1 MIFETDHR
9 ASEPT
14 LVGVAIISGNLG
26 QTFNI
31 LKDPSSWGQ
40 LETPRVVNSTEQSK
54 IVFSFDGERKAV
66 ATVSA
71 WNSNVTELEIVIG
84 GTATSQASQDQ
95 IKYWKDVVSMLQ
107 KRLNAPPIVVA
118 SSPGKVNIY
127 FAVGAFLK
135 DGFHDVASCY
145 QGLSLRERVLV
156 ELAGSFSIDF
166 AGPFEQESEL
176 LVPKDS
182 TNLVYRAGEE
192 LKSLGSAMGP
202 DKVSFLIHKSVPIAG
217 GMAGGSADAAAALV
231 ALNRLLGSELDDKL
245 PEAAANL
252 GSDVPFSLM
261 GGTAIGVGRGEVLTK
276 VQDGPALHWV
286 MTPNPAGLS
295 TPQVYRQLD
304 VMRVNQG
311 IDVSA
316 LEAPEV
322 PEELLEAL
330 ATGDV
335 VEVAKLMH
343 NDLEIAAVA
352 MLPELAETLEVGR
365 KAGSLRS
372 MVSGSGPTI
381 VHLAKNAIHAEQIA
395 TRLRAAGYPSLVTY
409 SSSSGTRLEN

>member
-1 MIFETDHR
+1 VIFETDHR
-9 ASEPT
+9 ASGPT
-14 LVGVAIISGNLG
+14 LVGLAILSGNLG
-26 QTFNI
+26 QIFNI

-40 LETPRVVNSTEQSK
+40 PESPRVVNSIDKAK

-66 ATVSA
+66 ATLSA
-71 WNSNVTELEIVIG
+71 WNSNVTELEIVIS
-84 GTATSQASQDQ
+84 GTVDSQAGKSQ
-95 IKYWKDVVSMLQ
+95 IKYWNDVVAMLQ
-107 KRLNAPPIVVA
+107 KRLNTPPIVVA

-145 QGLSLRERVLV
+145 QALSLRERVLV
-156 ELAGSFSIDF
+156 ELSGTFSIDF
-166 AGPFEQESEL
+166 AGPFEEACQL
-176 LVPKDS
+176 LVPKDK

-192 LKSLGSAMGP
+192 LKELGSALGS

-217 GMAGGSADAAAALV
+217 GMAGGSADAAASLV
-231 ALNRLLGSELDDKL
+231 ALNSLFGAGLDDKL
-245 PEAAANL
+245 PDAAANL
-252 GSDVPFSLM
+252 GSDVPFSLL
-261 GGTAIGVGRGEVLTK
+261 GGTAIGIGRGEVLTK
-276 VQDGPALHWV
+276 VKDGQALHWV

-304 VMRVNQG
+304 VMRVNKG

-330 ATGDV
+330 AAGDV
-335 VEVAKLMH
+335 AAVAKLMH
-343 NDLEIAAVA
+343 NDLEIAAVE
-352 MLPELAETLEVGR
+352 MLPELAETLKAGQ

-381 VHLAKNAIHAEQIA
+381 AHLAKNAIHAEQIA
-395 TRLRAAGYPSLVTY
+395 TRLMAAGYPSLVTY
-409 SSSSGTRLEN
+409 TSNSGTRLEN

>member
-1 MIFETDHR
+1 VIFEIDHR
-9 ASEPT
+9 SSEPT
-14 LVGVAIISGNLG
+14 LVGVAILSGNQG

-40 LETPRVVNSTEQSK
+40 LDTPRVVNSTERSK

-71 WNSNVTELEIVIG
+71 WNSNVTELEIVIS
-84 GTATSQASQDQ
+84 GTIDSQAGKVQ
-95 IKYWKDVVSMLQ
+95 IKYWNEVAVMLQ
-107 KRLNAPPIVVA
+107 QRLNTPPIVVA

-145 QGLSLRERVLV
+145 QALSLREKVLV
-156 ELAGSFSIDF
+156 ELTGNFSIDF
-166 AGPFEQESEL
+166 AGPFEQESQL

-192 LKSLGSAMGP
+192 LKALGSAMGSE
-202 DKVSFLIHKSVPIAG
+202 KVSFLIHKRIPIAG
-217 GMAGGSADAAAALV
+217 GMAGGSADAAASLV
-231 ALNRLLGSELDDKL
+231 ALNSLFGAELDDKL
-245 PEAAANL
+245 PAAAANL

-276 VQDGPALHWV
+276 VKDGPALHWV
-286 MTPNPAGLS
+286 ITPNPAGLS

-304 VMRVNQG
+304 IMRVNQG

-330 ATGDV
+330 AEGDV
-335 VEVAKLMH
+335 LAVAKLMH
-343 NDLEIAAVA
+343 NDLESAAVA
-352 MLPELAETLEVGR
+352 MLPELAETLKAGQ

-381 VHLAKNAIHAEQIA
+381 AHLAKNAIHAEQIA
-395 TRLRAAGYPSLVTY
+395 TRLLAAGYPSLVSYT
-409 SSSSGTRLEN
+409 SNSGTRLEN

>member
-1 MIFETDHR
+1 VIFETDHR
-9 ASEPT
+9 AVEPT
-14 LVGVAIISGNLG
+14 LVGVAILSGNLG

-40 LETPRVVNSTEQSK
+40 AETPRVVNSTDNSK
-54 IVFSFDGERKAV
+54 IVYSFDGERKAV

-71 WNSNVTELEIVIG
+71 WNSNVTELEIVISGTLESPSGRAQVEYWG
-84 GTATSQASQDQ
+84 GVFA
-95 IKYWKDVVSMLQ
+95 MLQ
-107 KRLNAPPIVVA
+107 KRLNAPAIVVA

-145 QGLSLRERVLV
+145 QALSLRERVLV
-156 ELAGSFSIDF
+156 ELTGSFSIDF
-166 AGPFEQESEL
+166 AGPFEQESQL

-192 LKSLGSAMGP
+192 LKNLGSAMGS

-217 GMAGGSADAAAALV
+217 GMAGGSADAAASLV
-231 ALNRLLGSELDDKL
+231 ALNSLFGSKLDDKL

-276 VQDGPALHWV
+276 VPAGPALHWV
-286 MTPNPAGLS
+286 MTPNPTGLS

-322 PEELLEAL
+322 PEELLEAI
-330 ATGDV
+330 ANGDV
-335 VEVAKLMH
+335 AEVAKLMH

-352 MLPELAETLEVGR
+352 MLPELADTLEAGR

-381 VHLAKNAIHAEQIA
+381 AHLAKNAIHAEQIA
-395 TRLRAAGYPSLVTY
+395 TRLLAAGYPSLVTY
-409 SSSSGTRLEN
+409 TSNSGTRLEN

>member
-1 MIFETDHR
+1 VIFETDHR
-9 ASEPT
+9 AIEPT
-14 LVGVAIISGNLG
+14 LVGTSIISGNLA

-31 LKDPSSWGQ
+31 LKDPTSWGQ
-40 LETPRVVNSTEQSK
+40 AEAPRVVNATEHSK

-66 ATVSA
+66 ATVSP
-71 WNSNVTELEIVIG
+71 WNSNVTELEIVISG
-84 GTATSQASQDQ
+84 NSAGKDQ
-95 IKYWKDVVSMLQ
+95 IKYWNSVVEMLR
-107 KRLNAPPIVVA
+107 KRLNNPPIVVA
-118 SSPGKVNIY
+118 SSPGKVNVY

-145 QGLSLRERVLV
+145 QALSLRERVLV
-156 ELAGSFSIDF
+156 ELTGSFSIDF
-166 AGPFEQESEL
+166 AGPFEAESQL
-176 LVPKDS
+176 LVPRDS
-182 TNLVYRAGEE
+182 TNLVYQAGEQ
-192 LKSLGSAMGP
+192 LKALGSSLGS

-231 ALNRLLGSELDDKL
+231 ALNSLFGSGLEDQL

-295 TPQVYRQLD
+295 TPQVFRQLD

-311 IDVSA
+311 IDVSS
-316 LEAPEV
+316 LEAPQV

-330 ATGDV
+330 ASGDV

-352 MLPELAETLEVGR
+352 MLPELADTLEAGR

-381 VHLAKNAIHAEQIA
+381 AHLAKNAIHAEQIA
-395 TRLRAAGYPSLVTY
+395 TRLHSAGYPSLVTY
-409 SSSSGTRLEN
+409 TSNSGTRLEK

>member
-9 ASEPT
+9 SIEST
-14 LVGVAIISGNLG
+14 LVGVAVISGNLG

-31 LKDPSSWGQ
+31 LKDPSSWKQ
-40 LETPRVVNSTEQSK
+40 PETPRVVNSTDKSK
-54 IVFSFDGERKAV
+54 IVFSFDGEKKAV

-71 WNSNVTELEIVIG
+71 WNSSVTELEIVIS
-84 GTATSQASQDQ
+84 GTEESQVGQAQ
-95 IKYWKDVVSMLQ
+95 IKYWNEVVSMLQ
-107 KRLNAPPIVVA
+107 KRLNAPSIVVA

-145 QGLSLRERVLV
+145 QALSLRERVLV
-156 ELAGSFSIDF
+156 ELTGNFSIDF
-166 AGPFEQESEL
+166 AGPFEQESSL

-182 TNLVYRAGEE
+182 TNLVYIAGEQ
-192 LKSLGSAMGP
+192 LKALGSAMGAE
-202 DKVSFLIHKSVPIAG
+202 KVSFLIHKSVPIAG
-217 GMAGGSADAAAALV
+217 GMAGGSADAAASLV
-231 ALNRLLGSELDDKL
+231 ALNSLFGAGLDEKL
-245 PEAAANL
+245 PEAAAAL

-261 GGTAIGVGRGEVLTK
+261 GGTAVGVGRGEVLTK

-322 PEELLEAL
+322 PEELLEAI
-330 ATGDV
+330 ATGEV
-335 VEVAKLMH
+335 ATVAKLMH

-352 MLPELAETLEVGR
+352 MLPELAETLEAGR

-381 VHLAKNAIHAEQIA
+381 AHLAKSAVHAEQIA
-395 TRLRAAGYPSLVTY
+395 TRLKAAGYPSLVTY
-409 SSSSGTRLEN
+409 TSNSGTRLEN

>member
-1 MIFETDHR
+1 VIFETDHR
-9 ASEPT
+9 AIEPT
-14 LVGVAIISGNLG
+14 LVGTSIISGNLA
-26 QTFNI
+26 QIFNI
-31 LKDPSSWGQ
+31 LKDPTSWGQ
-40 LETPRVVNSTEQSK
+40 AEAPRVVNATEHSK

-66 ATVSA
+66 AKVSP
-71 WNSNVTELEIVIG
+71 WNSNVTELELVISG
-84 GTATSQASQDQ
+84 NSAGKDE
-95 IKYWKDVVSMLQ
+95 IKYWNSVVEMLR
-107 KRLNAPPIVVA
+107 KRLNNPPIVVA
-118 SSPGKVNIY
+118 SSPGKVNVY

-135 DGFHDVASCY
+135 DGFHGVASCY
-145 QGLSLRERVLV
+145 QALSLRERVLV
-156 ELAGSFSIDF
+156 ELTGSFSIDF
-166 AGPFEQESEL
+166 AGPFEAESQL
-176 LVPKDS
+176 LVPRDS
-182 TNLVYRAGEE
+182 TNLVYQAGEQ
-192 LKSLGSAMGP
+192 LKALGSSLGS

-231 ALNRLLGSELDDKL
+231 ALNSLFGSGLEDQL

-311 IDVSA
+311 IDVSS
-316 LEAPEV
+316 LEAPQV

-330 ATGDV
+330 ASGDV

-352 MLPELAETLEVGR
+352 MLPELADTLEAGR

-381 VHLAKNAIHAEQIA
+381 AHLAKNAIHAEQIA
-395 TRLRAAGYPSLVTY
+395 TRLHSAGYPSLVTY
-409 SSSSGTRLEN
+409 TSNSGTRLEK

>member
-9 ASEPT
+9 AIEPT
-14 LVGVAIISGNLG
+14 LVGTSIISGNLA

-31 LKDPSSWGQ
+31 LKDPTSWGQ
-40 LETPRVVNSTEQSK
+40 AEAPRVVNATEHSK

-66 ATVSA
+66 ATVSP
-71 WNSNVTELEIVIG
+71 WNSNVTELEIVISG
-84 GTATSQASQDQ
+84 NSAGKDE
-95 IKYWKDVVSMLQ
+95 IKYWNSVVEMLR
-107 KRLNAPPIVVA
+107 KRLNNPPIVVA
-118 SSPGKVNIY
+118 SSPGKVNVY

-145 QGLSLRERVLV
+145 QALSLRERVLV
-156 ELAGSFSIDF
+156 ELTGSFSIDF
-166 AGPFEQESEL
+166 AGPFEAESQL
-176 LVPKDS
+176 LVPRDS
-182 TNLVYRAGEE
+182 TNLVYQAGEQ
-192 LKSLGSAMGP
+192 LKALGSSLGS

-231 ALNRLLGSELDDKL
+231 ALNSLFGSGLEDQL

-295 TPQVYRQLD
+295 TPQVFRQLD

-311 IDVSA
+311 IDVSS
-316 LEAPEV
+316 LEAPQV

-330 ATGDV
+330 ASGDV

-352 MLPELAETLEVGR
+352 MLPELADTLEAGR

-381 VHLAKNAIHAEQIA
+381 AHLAKNAIHAEQIA
-395 TRLRAAGYPSLVTY
+395 TRLHSAGYPSLVTY
-409 SSSSGTRLEN
+409 TSNSGTRLEK

>member
-1 MIFETDHR
+1 VIFETDHR
-9 ASEPT
+9 AIEPT
-14 LVGVAIISGNLG
+14 LVGTSIISGNLS

-40 LETPRVVNSTEQSK
+40 TETPRVVNSTEQSK
-54 IVFSFDGERKAV
+54 IVFSFDGEKKAV
-66 ATVSA
+66 ATFSA
-71 WNSNVTELEIVIG
+71 WNSNVTELEVVISG
-84 GTATSQASQDQ
+84 HSIGREEIQ
-95 IKYWKDVVSMLQ
+95 YWNGVVDMLR
-107 KRLNAPPIVVA
+107 KRLNNPPIVVA

-145 QGLSLRERVLV
+145 RALSLRERVLV
-156 ELAGSFSIDF
+156 ELTGSFSIDF
-166 AGPFEQESEL
+166 AGPFEAESQI

-182 TNLVYRAGEE
+182 TNLVYQAGEQ
-192 LKSLGSAMGP
+192 LKTLGSNLGS

-217 GMAGGSADAAAALV
+217 GMAGGSADAAASLV
-231 ALNRLLGSELDDKL
+231 ALNNLFGSGLEDQL

-311 IDVSA
+311 IDVSS
-316 LEAPEV
+316 LETPEV
-322 PEELLEAL
+322 PEELLDAL
-330 ATGDV
+330 ASGDV
-335 VEVAKLMH
+335 VEIAKLMH

-352 MLPELAETLEVGR
+352 MLPELQETLDAGR

-381 VHLAKNAIHAEQIA
+381 AHLAKSAIHAEQIA
-395 TRLRAAGYPSLVTY
+395 TRLQAAGYPSIVTY
-409 SSSSGTRLEN
+409 TSNSGTRLEQ

>member
-14 LVGVAIISGNLG
+14 LVGLAILSGNLG
-26 QTFNI
+26 QIFNI

-40 LETPRVVNSTEQSK
+40 PESPRVVNSIDKAK
-54 IVFSFDGERKAV
+54 IVFSFEGERKAV
-66 ATVSA
+66 ATLSV
-71 WNSNVTELEIVIG
+71 WNSNVTELEIVIS
-84 GTATSQASQDQ
+84 GTLDSQAGQVQ
-95 IKYWKDVVSMLQ
+95 IKYWNDVVAMLQ
-107 KRLNAPPIVVA
+107 KRLNTPPIVVA

-145 QGLSLRERVLV
+145 QALSLRERVLV
-156 ELAGSFSIDF
+156 ELSGSFSIDF
-166 AGPFEQESEL
+166 AGPFENDCQL
-176 LVPKDS
+176 LVPKDN
-182 TNLVYRAGEE
+182 TNLVYRAGQE
-192 LKSLGSAMGP
+192 LKALGWAMGS

-217 GMAGGSADAAAALV
+217 GMAGGSADAAASLV
-231 ALNRLLGSELDDKL
+231 ALNSLFGAGLDDKL
-245 PEAAANL
+245 PDAAANL
-252 GSDVPFSLM
+252 GSDVPFSLL

-276 VQDGPALHWV
+276 VKDGPALHWV

-330 ATGDV
+330 AAGDV
-335 VEVAKLMH
+335 SAVAKLMH
-343 NDLEIAAVA
+343 NDLEIAAVE
-352 MLPELAETLEVGR
+352 MLPELAETLKAGQ

-381 VHLAKNAIHAEQIA
+381 AHLAKNAIHAEQIA
-395 TRLRAAGYPSLVTY
+395 TRLLAAGYPSLVTY
-409 SSSSGTRLEN
+409 TSNSGTRLEN

>member
-9 ASEPT
+9 SIDPA
-14 LVGVAIISGNLG
+14 LVGVSIFSGNLG

-40 LETPRVVNSTEQSK
+40 PDTPRVVNSTDKSK
-54 IVFSFDGERKAV
+54 IVFSFDGEKKAV
-66 ATVSA
+66 AKLSA
-71 WNSNVTELEIVIG
+71 WNTNVTELEIVIT
-84 GTATSQASQDQ
+84 GTIESQVGQAQS
-95 IKYWKDVVSMLQ
+95 KYWNEVVFMLQ

-145 QGLSLRERVLV
+145 QALSLRERVLV
-156 ELAGSFSIDF
+156 ELSGSFSIDF
-166 AGPFEQESEL
+166 AGPFEKESHL

-182 TNLVYRAGEE
+182 TNLVYMAGEE
-192 LKSLGSAMGP
+192 LKALGSAMGSE
-202 DKVSFLIHKSVPIAG
+202 KVSFLIHKSVPIAG
-217 GMAGGSADAAAALV
+217 GMAGGSADAAASLV
-231 ALNRLLGSELDDKL
+231 ALNSLFGAELDAKL
-245 PEAAANL
+245 PEAAAAL
-252 GSDVPFSLM
+252 GSDVPFSLL
-261 GGTAIGVGRGEVLTK
+261 GGTAVGVGRGEVITK

-335 VEVAKLMH
+335 AAVAKLMH

-352 MLPELAETLEVGR
+352 MLPELAETLEAGR

-372 MVSGSGPTI
+372 MVSGSGPT
-381 VHLAKNAIHAEQIA
+381 VAHLAKSAVHAEQIA
-395 TRLRAAGYPSLVTY
+395 TRLKAIGYPSVVTY
-409 SSSSGTRLEN
+409 TSNSGTRLEN

>member
-14 LVGVAIISGNLG
+14 LVGLAILSGNLG
-26 QTFNI
+26 QIFNI

-40 LETPRVVNSTEQSK
+40 PESPRVVNSIDKEK

-66 ATVSA
+66 ATLSS
-71 WNSNVTELEIVIG
+71 WNSNVTELEIVIS
-84 GTATSQASQDQ
+84 GTSDNHAGQVQ
-95 IKYWKDVVSMLQ
+95 IKYWNDVVTMLQ
-107 KRLNAPPIVVA
+107 KRLNTPPIVVA

-145 QGLSLRERVLV
+145 QALSLRERVLV
-156 ELAGSFSIDF
+156 ELSGSFSIDF
-166 AGPFEQESEL
+166 AGPFEDACQL
-176 LVPKDS
+176 LVPKDN

-192 LKSLGSAMGP
+192 LKALGSAMGS
-202 DKVSFLIHKSVPIAG
+202 DKVSFLIHKRVPIAG
-217 GMAGGSADAAAALV
+217 GMAGGSADAAASLV
-231 ALNRLLGSELDDKL
+231 ALNSLFGAGLDDKL
-245 PEAAANL
+245 PDAAANL
-252 GSDVPFSLM
+252 GSDVPFSLL

-276 VQDGPALHWV
+276 VKDGPALHWV

-304 VMRVNQG
+304 ITRVNQG

-330 ATGDV
+330 AAGDV
-335 VEVAKLMH
+335 ATVAKLMH
-343 NDLEIAAVA
+343 NDLEIAAVE
-352 MLPELAETLEVGR
+352 MLPELAETLKAGQ

-381 VHLAKNAIHAEQIA
+381 AHLAKNAIHAEQIA
-395 TRLRAAGYPSLVTY
+395 TRLLAAGYPSLVTY
-409 SSSSGTRLEN
+409 TSNSGTRLEN

>member
-1 MIFETDHR
+1 VIFEIDHR
-9 ASEPT
+9 SSEPT
-14 LVGVAIISGNLG
+14 LVGVAILSGNQG

-40 LETPRVVNSTEQSK
+40 LDTPRVVNSTERSK

-71 WNSNVTELEIVIG
+71 WNSNVTELEIVIS
-84 GTATSQASQDQ
+84 GTIDSQAGKVQ
-95 IKYWKDVVSMLQ
+95 IKYWNEVVVMLQ
-107 KRLNAPPIVVA
+107 QRLNTPPIVVA

-145 QGLSLRERVLV
+145 QALSLREKVLV
-156 ELAGSFSIDF
+156 ELTGNFLIDF
-166 AGPFEQESEL
+166 AGPFEQESQL

-192 LKSLGSAMGP
+192 LKVLGSAMGSE
-202 DKVSFLIHKSVPIAG
+202 KVSFLIHKRIPIAG
-217 GMAGGSADAAAALV
+217 GMAGGSADAAASLV
-231 ALNRLLGSELDDKL
+231 ALNSLFGAELDDKL
-245 PEAAANL
+245 PAAAANL

-276 VQDGPALHWV
+276 VKDGPALHWV
-286 MTPNPAGLS
+286 ITPNPAGLS

-304 VMRVNQG
+304 IMRVNQG

-330 ATGDV
+330 AEGDV
-335 VEVAKLMH
+335 LAVAKLMH
-343 NDLEIAAVA
+343 NDLESAAVA
-352 MLPELAETLEVGR
+352 MLPELAETLKAGQ

-381 VHLAKNAIHAEQIA
+381 AHLAKNAIHAEQIA
-395 TRLRAAGYPSLVTY
+395 TRLLAAGYPSLVTY
-409 SSSSGTRLEN
+409 TSNSGTRLEN

>member
-1 MIFETDHR
+1 VIFETDHR

-14 LVGVAIISGNLG
+14 LVGLAILSGNLG
-26 QTFNI
+26 QIFNI

-40 LETPRVVNSTEQSK
+40 PESPRVVNSIDKAK

-66 ATVSA
+66 ATLSA
-71 WNSNVTELEIVIG
+71 WNSNVTELEIVIS
-84 GTATSQASQDQ
+84 GTVDSQAGKSQ
-95 IKYWKDVVSMLQ
+95 IKYWNDVVAMLQ
-107 KRLNAPPIVVA
+107 KRLNTPPIVVA

-145 QGLSLRERVLV
+145 QALSLRERVLV
-156 ELAGSFSIDF
+156 ELSGNFSIDF
-166 AGPFEQESEL
+166 AGPFEEACQL
-176 LVPKDS
+176 LVPKDK

-192 LKSLGSAMGP
+192 LKELGSALGS

-217 GMAGGSADAAAALV
+217 GMAGGSADAAASLV
-231 ALNRLLGSELDDKL
+231 ALNSLFGAGLDDKL
-245 PEAAANL
+245 PDAAANL
-252 GSDVPFSLM
+252 GSDVPFSLL

-276 VQDGPALHWV
+276 VKDGPALHWV

-304 VMRVNQG
+304 VMRVNKG

-330 ATGDV
+330 AAGDV
-335 VEVAKLMH
+335 AAVAKLMH
-343 NDLEIAAVA
+343 NDLEIAAVE
-352 MLPELAETLEVGR
+352 MLPELAETLKAGQ

-381 VHLAKNAIHAEQIA
+381 AHLAKNAIHAEQIA
-395 TRLRAAGYPSLVTY
+395 TRLMAAGYPSLVTY
-409 SSSSGTRLEN
+409 TSNSGTRLEN

>member
-9 ASEPT
+9 AIEPT
-14 LVGVAIISGNLG
+14 LVGTSIISGNLA

-31 LKDPSSWGQ
+31 LKDPTSWGQ
-40 LETPRVVNSTEQSK
+40 AEAPRVVNATEHSK

-66 ATVSA
+66 ATVSP
-71 WNSNVTELEIVIG
+71 WNSNVTELEIVISG
-84 GTATSQASQDQ
+84 NSAGKDQ
-95 IKYWKDVVSMLQ
+95 IKYWNSVVEMLR
-107 KRLNAPPIVVA
+107 KRLNNPPIVVA
-118 SSPGKVNIY
+118 SSPGKVNVY

-145 QGLSLRERVLV
+145 QALSLRERVLV
-156 ELAGSFSIDF
+156 ELTGSFSIDF
-166 AGPFEQESEL
+166 AGPFEAESQL
-176 LVPKDS
+176 LVPRDS
-182 TNLVYRAGEE
+182 TNLVYQAGEQ
-192 LKSLGSAMGP
+192 LKALGSSLGS

-231 ALNRLLGSELDDKL
+231 ALNSLFGSGLEDQL

-295 TPQVYRQLD
+295 TPQVFRQLD

-311 IDVSA
+311 IDVSS
-316 LEAPEV
+316 LEAPQV

-330 ATGDV
+330 ASGDV

-352 MLPELAETLEVGR
+352 MLPELADTLEAGR

-381 VHLAKNAIHAEQIA
+381 AHLAKNAIHAEQIA
-395 TRLRAAGYPSLVTY
+395 TRLHSAGYPSLVTY
-409 SSSSGTRLEN
+409 TSNSGTRLEK

>member
-9 ASEPT
+9 AIEPT
-14 LVGVAIISGNLG
+14 LVGVAIFSGNLG

-40 LETPRVVNSTEQSK
+40 AQTPRVVNSTDKSK
-54 IVFSFDGERKAV
+54 IVFSFDGEKRAV

-71 WNSNVTELEIVIG
+71 WNSNVTELEIVIS
-84 GTATSQASQDQ
+84 GTLETPSGRAQVE
-95 IKYWKDVVSMLQ
+95 YWNGVVAMLQ
-107 KRLNAPPIVVA
+107 KRLNAPAIVVA

-145 QGLSLRERVLV
+145 QALSLRERVLV
-156 ELAGSFSIDF
+156 ELTGSFSIDF
-166 AGPFEQESEL
+166 AGPFEQESQL
-176 LVPKDS
+176 LVPKDK

-192 LKSLGSAMGP
+192 LKALGSSMGS

-231 ALNRLLGSELDDKL
+231 GLNSLFGAELDERL

-276 VQDGPALHWV
+276 VPAGPALHWV

-311 IDVSA
+311 IEVSA

-322 PEELLEAL
+322 PEELLEAI
-330 ATGDV
+330 ANGDV

-352 MLPELAETLEVGR
+352 MLPELADTLEAGR
-365 KAGSLRS
+365 KAGSVRS

-381 VHLAKNAIHAEQIA
+381 AHLAKNAIHAEQIA
-395 TRLRAAGYPSLVTY
+395 TRLLAAGYPSLVTY
-409 SSSSGTRLEN
+409 TSNSGTRLEN

>member
-1 MIFETDHR
+1 VIFETDHR

-14 LVGVAIISGNLG
+14 LVGVAIIWGNLG

-40 LETPRVVNSTEQSK
+40 PETPRVVNSTEQSK

-66 ATVSA
+66 ARVST
-71 WNSNVTELEIVIG
+71 WNSNVTELEIVIS
-84 GTATSQASQDQ
+84 GTATSQLGQAQVN
-95 IKYWKDVVSMLQ
+95 YWNEVVAMLQ

-145 QGLSLRERVLV
+145 QALSLRERVIV

-166 AGPFEQESEL
+166 AGPFEHESEL

-217 GMAGGSADAAAALV
+217 GMAGGSADAAASLV

-304 VMRVNQG
+304 VMRVNQA

-322 PEELLEAL
+322 PDELLEAL

-343 NDLEIAAVA
+343 NDLEVAAVA
-352 MLPELAETLEVGR
+352 MLPELAETLEAGR

-381 VHLAKNAIHAEQIA
+381 AHLAKNAIHAEQIA

>member
-1 MIFETDHR
+1 VIFETDHR

-14 LVGVAIISGNLG
+14 LVGVATVSGNLG

-31 LKDPSSWGQ
+31 LRDPTSWGQ
-40 LETPRVVNSTEQSK
+40 SETPRVVNATEQSK
-54 IVFSFDGERKAV
+54 IVFSFDGEKKAV
-66 ATVSA
+66 AILSA
-71 WNSNVTELEIVIG
+71 WNSNVSSLEILIS
-84 GTATSQASQDQ
+84 GTVDSQVGKAQ
-95 IKYWKDVVSMLQ
+95 IKYWSEVVAMLQ
-107 KRLNAPPIVVA
+107 KRLNGPPVVVA

-145 QGLSLRERVLV
+145 QALSLRERVLV
-156 ELAGSFSIDF
+156 ELTGSFSIDF
-166 AGPFEQESEL
+166 AGPFEQESAL

-182 TNLVYRAGEE
+182 TNLVYRAGEQ
-192 LKSLGSAMGP
+192 LKALGSAMGSE
-202 DKVSFLIHKSVPIAG
+202 KVSFLIHKSVPIAG

-231 ALNRLLGSELDDKL
+231 ALNSLFGSKLDETL
-245 PEAAANL
+245 PEAAAAL

-261 GGTAIGVGRGEVLTK
+261 GGTAIGIGRGEVLTK

-322 PEELLEAL
+322 PEELLEAI

-335 VEVAKLMH
+335 AEVAKLMH

-352 MLPELAETLEVGR
+352 MLPELSKTLEAGR

-381 VHLAKNAIHAEQIA
+381 AHLAKSAVHAEQIA
-395 TRLRAAGYPSLVTY
+395 TRLKAAGYPSLVTY
-409 SSSSGTRLEN
+409 TSISGTRLEN

>member
-1 MIFETDHR
+1 MIFEIDHR
-9 ASEPT
+9 TSEPT
-14 LVGVAIISGNLG
+14 LAGVAILSGNLG

-40 LETPRVVNSTEQSK
+40 SETPRVVNSTEKSK
-54 IVFSFDGERKAV
+54 VVFSFDGERKAV
-66 ATVSA
+66 ATLSA
-71 WNSNVTELEIVIG
+71 WNSNVTELEIVISGKANTQG
-84 GTATSQASQDQ
+84 GQTQ
-95 IKYWKDVVSMLQ
+95 ISYWNDVVAMLQ

-145 QGLSLRERVLV
+145 QALNLREKVLV
-156 ELAGSFSIDF
+156 ELSGSFSINF
-166 AGPFEQESEL
+166 AGPFESECQL
-176 LVPKDS
+176 LVPKDN

-192 LKSLGSAMGP
+192 LKALGSPMGS

-217 GMAGGSADAAAALV
+217 GMAGGSADAAASLV
-231 ALNRLLGSELDDKL
+231 ALNSLFGSKLDDRL

-252 GSDVPFSLM
+252 GSDVPFSLL

-276 VQDGPALHWV
+276 VNDGPALHWV

-330 ATGDV
+330 SSGDV
-335 VEVAKLMH
+335 AAVAKLMH
-343 NDLEIAAVA
+343 NDLEIAALE
-352 MLPELAETLEVGR
+352 MLPELADTLEAGR

-381 VHLAKNAIHAEQIA
+381 AHLAKSAVHAEQIA
-395 TRLRAAGYPSLVTY
+395 TRLQAAGYPSLVTY
-409 SSSSGTRLEN
+409 TSNSGTRLEN

>member
-1 MIFETDHR
+1 VIFETDHR
-9 ASEPT
+9 AIEPT
-14 LVGVAIISGNLG
+14 LVGSSIISGNLS

-31 LKDPSSWGQ
+31 LKDPTSWAQ
-40 LETPRVVNSTEQSK
+40 AETPRVVNSTEQSK
-54 IVFSFDGERKAV
+54 IVFSFGGAKKAV
-66 ATVSA
+66 ATLSV
-71 WNSNVTELEIVIG
+71 WKSNVTELEVVISG
-84 GTATSQASQDQ
+84 QSVGQEEIQ
-95 IKYWKDVVSMLQ
+95 YWNSVVEMLRR
-107 KRLNAPPIVVA
+107 RLNNPPIVVA

-135 DGFHDVASCY
+135 DGFHAVASCY
-145 QGLSLRERVLV
+145 QALSLRERVLV
-156 ELAGSFSIDF
+156 ELTGSFSIDF
-166 AGPFEQESEL
+166 AGPFEAESQL

-182 TNLVYRAGEE
+182 TNLVYQAGEQ
-192 LKSLGSAMGP
+192 LKALGSSIGA

-217 GMAGGSADAAAALV
+217 GMAGGSADAAASLV
-231 ALNRLLGSELDDKL
+231 ALNNLFGSGLEDQL
-245 PEAAANL
+245 PEAAAKL

-261 GGTAIGVGRGEVLTK
+261 GGTAIGVGRGEVLSK

-311 IDVSA
+311 IDVSS

-330 ATGDV
+330 ASGDV
-335 VEVAKLMH
+335 AEVAKLMH

-352 MLPELAETLEVGR
+352 MLPELQETLDAGR

-381 VHLAKNAIHAEQIA
+381 AHLAKNAIHAEQIA
-395 TRLRAAGYPSLVTY
+395 TRLYSAGYPSIVTY
-409 SSSSGTRLEN
+409 TSNSGTRLEQ

>member
-14 LVGVAIISGNLG
+14 LVGLAILSGNLG
-26 QTFNI
+26 QIFNI

-40 LETPRVVNSTEQSK
+40 PESPRVVNSIDKEK

-66 ATVSA
+66 ATLSS
-71 WNSNVTELEIVIG
+71 WNSNVTELEIVIS
-84 GTATSQASQDQ
+84 GTSDNHAGQVQ
-95 IKYWKDVVSMLQ
+95 IKYWNDVVTMLQ
-107 KRLNAPPIVVA
+107 KRLNTPPIVVA

-145 QGLSLRERVLV
+145 QALSLRERVLV
-156 ELAGSFSIDF
+156 ELSGSFSIDF
-166 AGPFEQESEL
+166 AGPFEDACQL
-176 LVPKDS
+176 LVPKDN
-182 TNLVYRAGEE
+182 TNLVYRAGQE
-192 LKSLGSAMGP
+192 LKALGSAMGS
-202 DKVSFLIHKSVPIAG
+202 DKVSFLIHKRVPIAG
-217 GMAGGSADAAAALV
+217 GMAGGSADAAASLL
-231 ALNRLLGSELDDKL
+231 ALNSLFGAGLDDKL
-245 PEAAANL
+245 PDAAANL
-252 GSDVPFSLM
+252 GSDVPFSLL

-276 VQDGPALHWV
+276 VKDGPALHWV

-304 VMRVNQG
+304 ITRVNQG

-330 ATGDV
+330 AAGDV
-335 VEVAKLMH
+335 ATVAKLMH
-343 NDLEIAAVA
+343 NDLEIAAVE
-352 MLPELAETLEVGR
+352 MLPELAETLKAGQ

-381 VHLAKNAIHAEQIA
+381 AHLAKNAIHAEQIA
-395 TRLRAAGYPSLVTY
+395 TRLLAAGYPSLVTY
-409 SSSSGTRLEN
+409 TSNSGTRLEN

>member
-1 MIFETDHR
+1 MIFEIDHR
-9 ASEPT
+9 SSEPT
-14 LVGVAIISGNLG
+14 LVGVAILSGNQG

-40 LETPRVVNSTEQSK
+40 LDTPRVVNSTERSK

-71 WNSNVTELEIVIG
+71 WNSNVTELEIVIS
-84 GTATSQASQDQ
+84 GTIDSQAGKVQ
-95 IKYWKDVVSMLQ
+95 IKYWNEVVVMLQ
-107 KRLNAPPIVVA
+107 QRLNTPPIVVA

-145 QGLSLRERVLV
+145 QALSLREKVLV
-156 ELAGSFSIDF
+156 ELTGNFSIDF
-166 AGPFEQESEL
+166 AGPFEQESQL

-192 LKSLGSAMGP
+192 LKALGSAMGSE
-202 DKVSFLIHKSVPIAG
+202 KVSFLIHKRIPIAG
-217 GMAGGSADAAAALV
+217 GMAGGSADAAASLV
-231 ALNRLLGSELDDKL
+231 ALNSLFGAELDDKL
-245 PEAAANL
+245 PAAAANL

-276 VQDGPALHWV
+276 VKDGPALHWV
-286 MTPNPAGLS
+286 ITPNPAGLS

-304 VMRVNQG
+304 IMRVNQG
-311 IDVSA
+311 IDVSG

-330 ATGDV
+330 AEGDV
-335 VEVAKLMH
+335 LAVAKLMH
-343 NDLEIAAVA
+343 NDLESAAVA
-352 MLPELAETLEVGR
+352 MLPELAETLKAGQ

-381 VHLAKNAIHAEQIA
+381 AHLAKNAIHAEQIA
-395 TRLRAAGYPSLVTY
+395 TRLLAAGYPSLVTY
-409 SSSSGTRLEN
+409 TSNSGTRLEN

>member
-9 ASEPT
+9 AIEPT
-14 LVGVAIISGNLG
+14 LVGTSIISGNLS

-40 LETPRVVNSTEQSK
+40 TETPRVVNSTEQSK
-54 IVFSFDGERKAV
+54 IVFSFDGEKKAV
-66 ATVSA
+66 ATFSA
-71 WNSNVTELEIVIG
+71 WNSNVTELEVVISG
-84 GTATSQASQDQ
+84 HSIGREEIQ
-95 IKYWKDVVSMLQ
+95 YWNGVVDMLR
-107 KRLNAPPIVVA
+107 KRLNNPPIVVA

-145 QGLSLRERVLV
+145 RALSLRERVLV
-156 ELAGSFSIDF
+156 ELTGSFSIDF
-166 AGPFEQESEL
+166 AGPFEAESQL

-182 TNLVYRAGEE
+182 TNLVYQAGEQ
-192 LKSLGSAMGP
+192 LKALGSNLGS

-217 GMAGGSADAAAALV
+217 GMAGGSADAAASLV
-231 ALNRLLGSELDDKL
+231 ALNNLFGSGLEDQL

-311 IDVSA
+311 IDVSS
-316 LEAPEV
+316 LETPEV
-322 PEELLEAL
+322 PEELLDAL
-330 ATGDV
+330 ASGDV
-335 VEVAKLMH
+335 VEIAKLMH

-352 MLPELAETLEVGR
+352 MLPELQETLDAGR

-381 VHLAKNAIHAEQIA
+381 AHLAKSAIHAEQIA
-395 TRLRAAGYPSLVTY
+395 TRLQAAGYPSIVTY
-409 SSSSGTRLEN
+409 TSNSGTRLEQ

>member
-1 MIFETDHR
+1 MIFEIDHR

-14 LVGVAIISGNLG
+14 LAGVAILSGNLG

-40 LETPRVVNSTEQSK
+40 SETPRVVNSTEKSK
-54 IVFSFDGERKAV
+54 VVFSFDGERKAV
-66 ATVSA
+66 ATLSA
-71 WNSNVTELEIVIG
+71 WNSNVTDLEIVIS
-84 GTATSQASQDQ
+84 GTVNTQAGQTQ
-95 IKYWKDVVSMLQ
+95 INYWNEVVSMLQ

-145 QGLSLRERVLV
+145 QALNLREKVLV
-156 ELAGSFSIDF
+156 ELSGSFSINF
-166 AGPFEQESEL
+166 AGPFESECQI
-176 LVPKDS
+176 LVPKDN

-192 LKSLGSAMGP
+192 LKALGSPMGS

-217 GMAGGSADAAAALV
+217 GMAGGSADAAASLV
-231 ALNRLLGSELDDKL
+231 ALNSLFGSKLDDRL

-252 GSDVPFSLM
+252 GSDVPFSLL

-276 VQDGPALHWV
+276 VNDGPALHWV

-330 ATGDV
+330 ASGDV
-335 VEVAKLMH
+335 AAVAKLMH
-343 NDLEIAAVA
+343 NDLEIAALE
-352 MLPELAETLEVGR
+352 MLPELADTLEAGR

-381 VHLAKNAIHAEQIA
+381 AHLAKSAVHAEQIA
-395 TRLRAAGYPSLVTY
+395 TRLQAAGYPSLVTY
-409 SSSSGTRLEN
+409 TSNSGTRLEN

>member
-1 MIFETDHR
+1 VIFEIEHR

-14 LVGVAIISGNLG
+14 LVGVAILSGNLG

-31 LKDPSSWGQ
+31 LKDPTSWGQ
-40 LETPRVVNSTEQSK
+40 PETPRVVNSTDKEK
-54 IVFSFDGERKAV
+54 IVFSFDGEQKAI

-71 WNSNVTELEIVIG
+71 WNSNVTELEVVIG
-84 GTATSQASQDQ
+84 GTVDSQAGHAQ
-95 IKYWKDVVSMLQ
+95 IKYWNEVVAMLQ

-145 QGLSLRERVLV
+145 QALSLREKVLV
-156 ELAGSFSIDF
+156 ELSGTFSIDF
-166 AGPFEQESEL
+166 AGPFESECQL
-176 LVPKDS
+176 LVPKDN

-192 LKSLGSAMGP
+192 LKSLGSAMGS

-231 ALNRLLGSELDDKL
+231 GLNSLFGAELDERL

-252 GSDVPFSLM
+252 GSDVPFSLL

-276 VQDGPALHWV
+276 VKDGPALHWV
-286 MTPNPAGLS
+286 MTPNSAGLS

-330 ATGDV
+330 ASGDV
-335 VEVAKLMH
+335 AAVAKLMH
-343 NDLEIAAVA
+343 NDLEIAAVE
-352 MLPELAETLEVGR
+352 MLPELADTLEAGR
-365 KAGSLRS
+365 KAGSIRS

-381 VHLAKNAIHAEQIA
+381 AHLAKNAIHAEQIA
-395 TRLRAAGYPSLVTY
+395 TRLKASGYPSLVTY
-409 SSSSGTRLEN
+409 TSNSGTRLEN

>member
-1 MIFETDHR
+1 VIFETDHR

-14 LVGVAIISGNLG
+14 LVGLAILSGNLG
-26 QTFNI
+26 QIFNI

-40 LETPRVVNSTEQSK
+40 PESPRVVNSTGQSK
-54 IVFSFDGERKAV
+54 IVFSFEGERKAV
-66 ATVSA
+66 ATLSV
-71 WNSNVTELEIVIG
+71 WNSNVTELEIVINE
-84 GTATSQASQDQ
+84 TLDSQAGQVQ
-95 IKYWKDVVSMLQ
+95 IKYWNDVVAMLQ
-107 KRLNAPPIVVA
+107 KRLNTPPIVVA

-145 QGLSLRERVLV
+145 QALSLRERVLV
-156 ELAGSFSIDF
+156 ELSGSFSIDF
-166 AGPFEQESEL
+166 AGPFENDCQL
-176 LVPKDS
+176 LVPKDN
-182 TNLVYRAGEE
+182 TNLVYRAGQE
-192 LKSLGSAMGP
+192 LKALGSTMGS
-202 DKVSFLIHKSVPIAG
+202 DKVSFLIHKRVPIAG
-217 GMAGGSADAAAALV
+217 GMAGGSADAAASLV
-231 ALNRLLGSELDDKL
+231 ALNSLFGSGLDDKL
-245 PEAAANL
+245 PDAAANL
-252 GSDVPFSLM
+252 GSDVPFSLL

-276 VQDGPALHWV
+276 VKDGPALHWV

-330 ATGDV
+330 AAGNV
-335 VEVAKLMH
+335 SAVAKLMH
-343 NDLEIAAVA
+343 NDLEIAAVE
-352 MLPELAETLEVGR
+352 MLPELAETLKAGQ

-381 VHLAKNAIHAEQIA
+381 AHLAKNAIHAEQIA
-395 TRLRAAGYPSLVTY
+395 TRLLAAGYPSLVTY
-409 SSSSGTRLEN
+409 TSNSGTRLEN

>member
-9 ASEPT
+9 SSEPT
-14 LVGVAIISGNLG
+14 LVGVAIVSGNLG
-26 QTFNI
+26 QIFNI

-40 LETPRVVNSTEQSK
+40 PESPRVVNSTEKSK
-54 IVFSFDGERKAV
+54 VVFSFDGERKAV
-66 ATVSA
+66 ATLSS
-71 WNSNVTELEIVIG
+71 WNSNVTELEIVIS
-84 GTATSQASQDQ
+84 GTVNTQDGQVQ
-95 IKYWKDVVSMLQ
+95 IKYWNDVVAMLQ
-107 KRLNAPPIVVA
+107 KRLNTPPIVVA

-145 QGLSLRERVLV
+145 QALSLRERVLV
-156 ELAGSFSIDF
+156 ELSGSFSIDF
-166 AGPFEQESEL
+166 AGPFERDCQR
-176 LVPKDS
+176 LVPKDR

-192 LKSLGSAMGP
+192 LKSLGSAMAP
-202 DKVSFLIHKSVPIAG
+202 EKVSFLIHKSVPIAG
-217 GMAGGSADAAAALV
+217 GMAGGSADAAASLV
-231 ALNRLLGSELDDKL
+231 ALNSLFGAGLDDKL
-245 PEAAANL
+245 PDAAANL
-252 GSDVPFSLM
+252 GSDVPFSLL

-276 VQDGPALHWV
+276 VKDGPALHWV

-330 ATGDV
+330 AAGDV
-335 VEVAKLMH
+335 SAVAKLMH
-343 NDLEIAAVA
+343 NDLEIAAVE
-352 MLPELAETLEVGR
+352 MLPELAETLEAGR

-381 VHLAKNAIHAEQIA
+381 AHLAKNAIHAEQIA
-395 TRLRAAGYPSLVTY
+395 TRLLAAGYPSLVTY
-409 SSSSGTRLEN
+409 TSNSGTRLEN

>member
-1 MIFETDHR
+1 VIFETDHR
-9 ASEPT
+9 AIEPT
-14 LVGVAIISGNLG
+14 LVGTSIISGNLA

-31 LKDPSSWGQ
+31 LKDPTSWGQ
-40 LETPRVVNSTEQSK
+40 AEAPRVVNATEHSK

-66 ATVSA
+66 AKVSP
-71 WNSNVTELEIVIG
+71 WNSNVTELELVISG
-84 GTATSQASQDQ
+84 NSAGKDE
-95 IKYWKDVVSMLQ
+95 IKYWNSVVEMLR
-107 KRLNAPPIVVA
+107 KRLNNPPIVVA
-118 SSPGKVNIY
+118 SSPGKVNVY

-145 QGLSLRERVLV
+145 QALSLRERVLV
-156 ELAGSFSIDF
+156 ELTGSFSIDF
-166 AGPFEQESEL
+166 AGPFEAESQL
-176 LVPKDS
+176 LVPRDS
-182 TNLVYRAGEE
+182 TNLVYQAGEQ
-192 LKSLGSAMGP
+192 LKALGSSLGS

-231 ALNRLLGSELDDKL
+231 ALNSLFGSGLEDQL

-311 IDVSA
+311 IDVSS
-316 LEAPEV
+316 LEAPQV

-330 ATGDV
+330 ASGDV
-335 VEVAKLMH
+335 VEVAKLIH

-352 MLPELAETLEVGR
+352 MLPELADTLEAGR

-381 VHLAKNAIHAEQIA
+381 AHLAKNAIHAEQIA
-395 TRLRAAGYPSLVTY
+395 TRLHSAGYPSIVTY
-409 SSSSGTRLEN
+409 TSNSGTRLEK

>member
-9 ASEPT
+9 ASGPT
-14 LVGVAIISGNLG
+14 LVGLAILSGNLG
-26 QTFNI
+26 QIFNI

-40 LETPRVVNSTEQSK
+40 PESPRVVNSIDKAK

-66 ATVSA
+66 ATLSA
-71 WNSNVTELEIVIG
+71 WNSNVTELEIVIS
-84 GTATSQASQDQ
+84 GTVDSQAGKSQ
-95 IKYWKDVVSMLQ
+95 IKYWNDVVAMLQ
-107 KRLNAPPIVVA
+107 KRLNTPPIVVA

-145 QGLSLRERVLV
+145 QALSLRERVLV
-156 ELAGSFSIDF
+156 ELSGTFSIDF
-166 AGPFEQESEL
+166 AGPFEEACQL
-176 LVPKDS
+176 LVPKDK

-192 LKSLGSAMGP
+192 LKEIGSALGS

-217 GMAGGSADAAAALV
+217 GMAGGSADAAASLV
-231 ALNRLLGSELDDKL
+231 ALNSLFGAGLDDKL
-245 PEAAANL
+245 PDAAANL
-252 GSDVPFSLM
+252 GSDVPFSLL
-261 GGTAIGVGRGEVLTK
+261 GGTAIGIGRGEVLTK
-276 VQDGPALHWV
+276 VKDGQALHWV

-304 VMRVNQG
+304 VMRVNKG

-330 ATGDV
+330 AAGDV
-335 VEVAKLMH
+335 AAVAKLMH
-343 NDLEIAAVA
+343 NDLEIAAVE
-352 MLPELAETLEVGR
+352 MLPELAETLKAGQ

-381 VHLAKNAIHAEQIA
+381 AHLAKNAIHAEQIA
-395 TRLRAAGYPSLVTY
+395 TRLMAAGYPSLVTY
-409 SSSSGTRLEN
+409 TSNSGTRLEN

>member
-1 MIFETDHR
+1 
-9 ASEPT
+9 
-14 LVGVAIISGNLG
+14 
-26 QTFNI
+26 
-31 LKDPSSWGQ
+31 LKDPTSWGQ
-40 LETPRVVNSTEQSK
+40 AEAPRVVNATEHSK

-66 ATVSA
+66 AKVSP
-71 WNSNVTELEIVIG
+71 WNSNVTELELVISG
-84 GTATSQASQDQ
+84 NSAGKDE
-95 IKYWKDVVSMLQ
+95 IKYWNCVVEMLR
-107 KRLNAPPIVVA
+107 KRLNNPPIVVA
-118 SSPGKVNIY
+118 SSPGKVNVY

-145 QGLSLRERVLV
+145 QALSLRERVLV
-156 ELAGSFSIDF
+156 ELTGSFSIDF
-166 AGPFEQESEL
+166 AGPFEAESQL
-176 LVPKDS
+176 LVPRDS
-182 TNLVYRAGEE
+182 TNLVYQAGEQ
-192 LKSLGSAMGP
+192 LKALGSSLGS

-231 ALNRLLGSELDDKL
+231 ALNSLFGSGLEDQL
-245 PEAAANL
+245 PGAAANL

-311 IDVSA
+311 IDVSS

-330 ATGDV
+330 ASGDV

-352 MLPELAETLEVGR
+352 MLPELADTLEAGR

-381 VHLAKNAIHAEQIA
+381 AHLAKNAIHAEQIA
-395 TRLRAAGYPSLVTY
+395 TRLHSAGYPSIVTY
-409 SSSSGTRLEN
+409 TSNSGTRLEK

>member
-1 MIFETDHR
+1 VIFETDHR
-9 ASEPT
+9 AIEPT
-14 LVGVAIISGNLG
+14 LVGTSIISGNLA

-31 LKDPSSWGQ
+31 LKDPTSWGQ
-40 LETPRVVNSTEQSK
+40 AEAPRVVNATEHSK

-66 ATVSA
+66 ATVSP
-71 WNSNVTELEIVIG
+71 WNSNVTELEIVISG
-84 GTATSQASQDQ
+84 NSAGKDE
-95 IKYWKDVVSMLQ
+95 IKYWNIVVEMLR
-107 KRLNAPPIVVA
+107 KRLNNPPIVVA
-118 SSPGKVNIY
+118 SSPGKVNVY

-145 QGLSLRERVLV
+145 QALSLRERVLV
-156 ELAGSFSIDF
+156 ELTGSFSIDF
-166 AGPFEQESEL
+166 AGPFEAESQL
-176 LVPKDS
+176 LVPRDS
-182 TNLVYRAGEE
+182 TNLVYQAGEQ
-192 LKSLGSAMGP
+192 LKALGSSLGS

-231 ALNRLLGSELDDKL
+231 ALNSLFGSGLEDQL

-311 IDVSA
+311 IDVSS
-316 LEAPEV
+316 LEAPQV

-330 ATGDV
+330 ASGDV

-352 MLPELAETLEVGR
+352 MLPELADTLEAGR

-381 VHLAKNAIHAEQIA
+381 AHLAKNAIHAEQIA
-395 TRLRAAGYPSLVTY
+395 TRLHSAGYPSIVTY
-409 SSSSGTRLEN
+409 TSNSGTRLEK

>member
-1 MIFETDHR
+1 
-9 ASEPT
+9 
-14 LVGVAIISGNLG
+14 
-26 QTFNI
+26 
-31 LKDPSSWGQ
+31 
-40 LETPRVVNSTEQSK
+40 
-54 IVFSFDGERKAV
+54 
-66 ATVSA
+66 
-71 WNSNVTELEIVIG
+71 
-84 GTATSQASQDQ
+84 
-95 IKYWKDVVSMLQ
+95 
-107 KRLNAPPIVVA
+107 
-118 SSPGKVNIY
+118 
-127 FAVGAFLK
+127 
-135 DGFHDVASCY
+135 
-145 QGLSLRERVLV
+145 VLV
-156 ELAGSFSIDF
+156 ELTGSFSIDF
-166 AGPFEQESEL
+166 AGPFEAESQL
-176 LVPKDS
+176 LVPRDS
-182 TNLVYRAGEE
+182 TNLVYQAGEQ
-192 LKSLGSAMGP
+192 LKALGSSLGS

-231 ALNRLLGSELDDKL
+231 ALNSLFGSGLEDQL

-311 IDVSA
+311 IDVSS
-316 LEAPEV
+316 LEAPQV

-330 ATGDV
+330 ASGDV

-352 MLPELAETLEVGR
+352 MLPELADTLEAGR

-381 VHLAKNAIHAEQIA
+381 AHLAKNAIHAEQIA
-395 TRLRAAGYPSLVTY
+395 TRLHSAGYPSIVTY
-409 SSSSGTRLEN
+409 TSNSGTRLEK

>member
-14 LVGVAIISGNLG
+14 LVGLAILSGNLG
-26 QTFNI
+26 QIFNI

-40 LETPRVVNSTEQSK
+40 PESPRVVNSIDKAK

-66 ATVSA
+66 ATLSA
-71 WNSNVTELEIVIG
+71 WNSNVTELEIVIS
-84 GTATSQASQDQ
+84 GTVDSQAGKSQ
-95 IKYWKDVVSMLQ
+95 IKYWNDVVAMLQ
-107 KRLNAPPIVVA
+107 KRLNTPPIVVA

-145 QGLSLRERVLV
+145 QALSLRERVLV
-156 ELAGSFSIDF
+156 ELSGTFSIDF
-166 AGPFEQESEL
+166 AGPFEEACQL
-176 LVPKDS
+176 LVPKDK

-192 LKSLGSAMGP
+192 LKELGSALGS

-217 GMAGGSADAAAALV
+217 GMAGGSADAAASLV
-231 ALNRLLGSELDDKL
+231 ALNSLFGAGLDDKL
-245 PEAAANL
+245 PDAAANL
-252 GSDVPFSLM
+252 GSDVPFSLL
-261 GGTAIGVGRGEVLTK
+261 GGTAIGIGRGEVLTK
-276 VQDGPALHWV
+276 VKDGQALHWV

-304 VMRVNQG
+304 VMRVNKG

-330 ATGDV
+330 AAGDV
-335 VEVAKLMH
+335 AAVAKLMH
-343 NDLEIAAVA
+343 NDLEIAAVE
-352 MLPELAETLEVGR
+352 MLPELAETLKAGQ

-381 VHLAKNAIHAEQIA
+381 AHLAKNAIHAEQIA
-395 TRLRAAGYPSLVTY
+395 TRLMAAGYPSLVTY
-409 SSSSGTRLEN
+409 TSNSGTRLEN

>member
-1 MIFETDHR
+1 VIFETDHR

-14 LVGVAIISGNLG
+14 LVGLAILSGNLG
-26 QTFNI
+26 QIFNI

-40 LETPRVVNSTEQSK
+40 PESPRVVNSIDKAK

-66 ATVSA
+66 ATLSA
-71 WNSNVTELEIVIG
+71 WNSNVTELEIVIS
-84 GTATSQASQDQ
+84 GTVDSQAGKSQ
-95 IKYWKDVVSMLQ
+95 IKYWNDVVAMLQ
-107 KRLNAPPIVVA
+107 KRLNTPPIVVA

-145 QGLSLRERVLV
+145 QALSLRERVLV
-156 ELAGSFSIDF
+156 ELSGTFSIDF
-166 AGPFEQESEL
+166 AGPFEEACQL
-176 LVPKDS
+176 LVPKDK

-192 LKSLGSAMGP
+192 LKELGSALGS
-202 DKVSFLIHKSVPIAG
+202 DKVSFLIHKRVPIAG
-217 GMAGGSADAAAALV
+217 GMAGGSADAAASLV
-231 ALNRLLGSELDDKL
+231 ALNSLFGAGLDDKL
-245 PEAAANL
+245 PDAAANL
-252 GSDVPFSLM
+252 GSDVPFSLL

-276 VQDGPALHWV
+276 VKDGPALHWV

-304 VMRVNQG
+304 VMRVNKG

-330 ATGDV
+330 AAGDV
-335 VEVAKLMH
+335 AAVAKLMH
-343 NDLEIAAVA
+343 NDLEIAAVE
-352 MLPELAETLEVGR
+352 MLPELAETLKAGQ

-381 VHLAKNAIHAEQIA
+381 AHLAKNAIHAEQIA
-395 TRLRAAGYPSLVTY
+395 TRLMAAGYPSLVTY
-409 SSSSGTRLEN
+409 TSNSGTRLEN